1 MAKSSD
7 VLQAPQ
13 VDAVRLG
20 GLETSVG
27 LHLRLAQLRAYDRF
41 FEAFQGVDLRPGEFS
56 VLWLIHQNPGVRQGQ
71 LAERLEI
78 KAAHMTKM
86 IRAMEDTGL
95 VRRTVPDDDKRSV
108 ELWLTDT
115 GTERVATL
123 SRHLLNFDADPDGRL
138 NKRERAQLKRLLRLY
153 LDLPTEP
160 SEESGS

>member
-1 MAKSSD
+1 MAD
-7 VLQAPQ
+7 
-13 VDAVRLG
+13 DAALRLG
-20 GLETSVG
+20 GLGDSLG
-27 LHLRLAQLRAYDRF
+27 FLLRLAQLRAFEDF
-41 FEAFQGVDLRPGEFS
+41 FAGYGALDIRPGEMS
-56 VLWLIHQNPGVRQGQ
+56 VLILISENPGIRQGA
-71 LAERLEI
+71 LARALMI
-78 KAAHMTKM
+78 KRAHMTKM